1 MHSHQQSLFELAIR
15 DAFAP
20 LGARAGLAL
29 HAACDGVYEFERS
42 GYAVR
47 VRRGIGHKKD
57 ILVTLVPAT
66 GQPVTTHIAPGE
78 IGLGLIAEL
87 NGEALPPF
95 EIDSDEDYLKSA
107 RLLAA
112 AAGRFALPYLTGE
125 RSDFADLRARV
136 DESIAN
142 WKRDR
147 PDYLRPGYW
156 TRPPEA

>member
-1 MHSHQQSLFELAIR
+1 M
-15 DAFAP
+15 
-20 LGARAGLAL
+20 

-47 VRRGIGHKKD
+47 VRRGIGYEKD

-66 GQPVTTHIAPGE
+66 GQPATTNIAPGE

-87 NGEALPPF
+87 NGEAIPPF
-95 EIDSDEDYLKSA
+95 EMDSDEGYLKSA

-112 AAGRFALPYLTGE
+112 ATGRFALPYLTGE
-125 RSDFADLRARV
+125 RSDFADKRARV
-136 DESIAN
+136 DESIAI